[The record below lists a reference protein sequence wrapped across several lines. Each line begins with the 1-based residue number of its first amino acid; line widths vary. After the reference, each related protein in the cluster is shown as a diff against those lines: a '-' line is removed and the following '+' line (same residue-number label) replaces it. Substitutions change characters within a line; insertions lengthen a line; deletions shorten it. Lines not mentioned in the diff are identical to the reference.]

1 MWHILLNTVCRNIFT
16 DNQKTP
22 NTCLCRIMYG
32 RAGVFLRKKSR
43 IGKNKYLKMRRICT
57 VVAVLLVLLI
67 IFLCIDRRMRM
78 VICDYSASVGET
90 VMIKTV
96 DKTVS
101 DIFSEQNIGYG
112 DLVTL
117 NRDSTGQVTSLEVN
131 AAMMNS
137 IKSQIS
143 VRVAEAIA
151 GGERYKLSI
160 PLGTI
165 IGNEYTLGRGPNI
178 NFKMQ
183 ITTTIIA
190 DFESKFYSAGIN
202 QVLHQIHIKVKMNG
216 QTLIPW
222 YRSKFNVETSVI
234 AAQTVIV
241 GISPE
246 AYTNVIENGSDA
258 TEDIFD
264 FGAY

>member
-1 MWHILLNTVCRNIFT
+1 
-16 DNQKTP
+16 
-22 NTCLCRIMYG
+22 
-32 RAGVFLRKKSR
+32 
-43 IGKNKYLKMRRICT
+43 MRR
-57 VVAVLLVLLI
+57 VV
-67 IFLCIDRRMRM
+67 
-78 VICDYSASVGET
+78 CDYSASVGET

-96 DKTVS
+96 DETVS
-101 DIFSEQNIGYG
+101 EVFAEQNIGYG

-117 NRDSTGQVTSLEVN
+117 NRDNNGQVTSLEVN
-131 AAMMNS
+131 AAKMNG

-143 VRVAEAIA
+143 VRVAEKIA
-151 GGERYKLSI
+151 EKEKYDLSI
-160 PLGTI
+160 PLGTV
-165 IGNEYTLGRGPNI
+165 IGNEYTIGRGPNI

-190 DFESKFYSAGIN
+190 DFESRFYSAGIN

-216 QTLIPW
+216 QTIIPW
-222 YRSKFNVETSVI
+222 YRSSFHVETNVI

-241 GISPE
+241 GISPD
-246 AYTNVIENGSDA
+246 AYTNVIEGGSDA

>member
-1 MWHILLNTVCRNIFT
+1 MR
-16 DNQKTP
+16 
-22 NTCLCRIMYG
+22 R
-32 RAGVFLRKKSR
+32 
-43 IGKNKYLKMRRICT
+43 NKYLKIKRICT
-57 VVAVLLVLLI
+57 VISVLLI
-67 IFLCIDRRMRM
+67 LLIVFLIIDRRMRR
-78 VICDYSASVGET
+78 VVCDYSASVGET

-96 DKTVS
+96 DETVS
-101 DIFSEQNIGYG
+101 EIFAEQNIGYG

-117 NRDSTGQVTSLEVN
+117 NRDNNGQVTSLEVN
-131 AAMMNS
+131 AAKMNG

-143 VRVAEAIA
+143 VRVAEKIA
-151 GGERYKLSI
+151 EKEKYDLSI
-160 PLGTI
+160 PLGTV
-165 IGNEYTLGRGPNI
+165 IGNEYTIGRGPNI

-190 DFESKFYSAGIN
+190 DFESRFYSAGIN

-216 QTLIPW
+216 QTIIPW
-222 YRSKFNVETSVI
+222 YRSSFKVETSVI

-241 GISPE
+241 GISPD
-246 AYTNVIENGSDA
+246 AYTNVIEGGSDA